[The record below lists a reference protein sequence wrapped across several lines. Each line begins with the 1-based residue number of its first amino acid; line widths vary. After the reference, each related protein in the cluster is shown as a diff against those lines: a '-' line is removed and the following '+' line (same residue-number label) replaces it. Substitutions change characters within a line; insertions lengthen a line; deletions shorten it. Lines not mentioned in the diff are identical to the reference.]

1 MTIIYAENYNLMSI
15 GIYKKYI
22 ENGVLYDDDI
32 IPYGTVLW

>member
-22 ENGVLYDDDI
+22 ENGVLYDDN